1 MSADVQVLV
10 KGRFWP
16 ISGAKTKDIAPN
28 AVQITIPV
36 SAELKKRTRRGDRA
50 EDWDGAVFLV
60 DDEES
65 EPAVGS
71 GEGKGTVVVTAFFL

>member
-1 MSADVQVLV
+1 MSSSVQILV

-16 ISGAKTKDIAPN
+16 IPGAKTKDIAPN
-28 AVQITIPV
+28 AVQITIPL
-36 SAELKKRTRRGDRA
+36 SPDLKKRTRRGDRA
-50 EDWDGAVFLV
+50 EDWDGAIFLV

-71 GEGKGTVVVTAFFL
+71 GEGKGTVTVTVFFL